1 VRSYEQYC
9 PLALGLDIVGDRW
22 TLLIVRE
29 LGIRPSRY
37 QDIHDALPG
46 IATNLLA
53 DRLRTLTAEGVVEV
67 RTTPRPTVARV
78 YVLTEWGHELYEIV
92 LRLGRW
98 GSRTLLAG
106 SDGRRFL
113 ARYTIPVIQAIYGI
127 DADRSG
133 LAPLTLRIDGGGER
147 VHVTLS
153 PEGVDAEIDEADRP
167 ADVTLDGGPEAILGL
182 LAGVVDPR
190 TAAGFHADRSA
201 TRRFRAWTR
210 RARPTS
216 SRVGVSR
223 QASSGGTWHTAS
235 TLLPS
240 GSRTKAPK

>member
-1 VRSYEQYC
+1 VRTYDQYC

-37 QDIHDALPG
+37 QDLHDALPG

-53 DRLRTLTAEGVVEV
+53 VRLRTLTAAGVIKAT
-67 RTTPRPTVARV
+67 TTPRPAVARV
-78 YVLTEWGHELYEIV
+78 YALTDWGRELYEIV

-98 GSRTLLAG
+98 GARTLLTG

-113 ARYTIPVIQAIYGI
+113 ARYAIPVIQALYGI
-127 DADRSG
+127 DADRTG
-133 LAPLTLRIDGGGER
+133 LEPLTVRIDGGGER

-153 PEGVDAEIDEADRP
+153 ATGVVAAIDEADRP
-167 ADVTLDGGPEAILGL
+167 ADVTLDGSPEAILGL
-182 LAGVVDPR
+182 LAGVVDPKP
-190 TAAGFHADRSA
+190 AAGFHADRAA

-210 RARPTS
+210 RA
-216 SRVGVSR
+216 GF
-223 QASSGGTWHTAS
+223 AA
-235 TLLPS
+235 
-240 GSRTKAPK
+240 

>member
-1 VRSYEQYC
+1 MKSSDTLPVVRSYDQYC

-37 QDIHDALPG
+37 QDLHDALAG

-53 DRLRTLTAEGVVEV
+53 DRLRTLTAAGVVAV
-67 RTTPRPTVARV
+67 TTTPRPAVARV
-78 YVLTEWGHELYEIV
+78 YALTDWGHELYEIV
-92 LRLGRW
+92 LRMGRW

-113 ARYTIPVIQAIYGI
+113 ARYTIPVIQALYGI
-127 DADRSG
+127 DADRTG
-133 LAPLTLRIDGGGER
+133 IEPLTLRIAGGGEH

-153 PEGVDAEIDEADRP
+153 AEGVVAEIDETDRP
-167 ADVTLDGGPEAILGL
+167 ADVTLDGSPEAILGL
-182 LAGVVDPR
+182 LAGVVDPKP
-190 TAAGFHADRSA
+190 AAGFHADRAA

-210 RARPTS
+210 RARL
-216 SRVGVSR
+216 
-223 QASSGGTWHTAS
+223 AA
-235 TLLPS
+235 
-240 GSRTKAPK
+240 